1 MRFDVEVQ
9 FHKDFVKI
17 EGYRIL
23 VGLTS
28 MPKKGAANRE
38 LTKKLAKYFGLSSS
52 QVRIISGLRSRKKIV
67 EIENQEASST

>member
-17 EGYRIL
+17 DGYRIL

-38 LTKKLAKYFGLSSS
+38 LIKKLAKYFGLSSS
-52 QVRIISGLRSRKKIV
+52 QVRIISGLKSRRKIV
-67 EIENQEASST
+67 EIEKQEASST